1 MRLGSCVLFI
11 NNYCYLSYKWNFW
24 RPLGTLTNVL
34 KSLDEYEVDEI
45 FLLRPIKGED
55 KNDSWNRDLRE
66 IKQIKLS
73 TPLSFGGGI
82 RSLSRLNSL
91 KNLPVER
98 LVFSNSMINP
108 SKKDSILINRA
119 ISEFGRQAI
128 VSLLPYKILKDEF
141 FFYSSQK
148 RDFIKLSK
156 ENFEIIDRMSN
167 EIILY
172 DALHEGLKDKI
183 NLGVLSSLEFEE
195 SKIILSGGIG
205 PSSIKSLNKNSSIAA
220 IYLDNSTLFKEQ
232 TIKKLKRHAG
242 LS

>member
-82 RSLSRLNSL
+82 RSLSRLNS
-91 KNLPVER
+91 
-98 LVFSNSMINP
+98 
-108 SKKDSILINRA
+108 
-119 ISEFGRQAI
+119 
-128 VSLLPYKILKDEF
+128 
-141 FFYSSQK
+141 
-148 RDFIKLSK
+148 
-156 ENFEIIDRMSN
+156 
-167 EIILY
+167 
-172 DALHEGLKDKI
+172 
-183 NLGVLSSLEFEE
+183 
-195 SKIILSGGIG
+195 
-205 PSSIKSLNKNSSIAA
+205 
-220 IYLDNSTLFKEQ
+220 
-232 TIKKLKRHAG
+232 
-242 LS
+242 

>member
-1 MRLGSCVLFI
+1 
-11 NNYCYLSYKWNFW
+11 
-24 RPLGTLTNVL
+24 
-34 KSLDEYEVDEI
+34 
-45 FLLRPIKGED
+45 
-55 KNDSWNRDLRE
+55 
-66 IKQIKLS
+66 
-73 TPLSFGGGI
+73 
-82 RSLSRLNSL
+82 
-91 KNLPVER
+91 
-98 LVFSNSMINP
+98 MINH

-220 IYLDNSTLFKEQ
+220 IYLDNSTIFKEQ
-232 TIKKLKRHAG
+232 TFKKLKRHAG